1 MAKKILGFQ
10 STGDNPNPYLKFFS
24 ESKNAIIRSASYG
37 INHPVGNLKISNQL
51 KDFNRGKLRDVGYIP
66 EKGLGK
72 GLTQIKL
79 DQFAQH
85 LDALSRQIDVATWMF
100 VQAWGS
106 HVHRWFQE
114 SFDNKRL
121 STRSWKALSET
132 TKDQREYLGFSRTQT
147 LTRTGRLKDSLSI
160 YPSATGK
167 GVTILTKPNG
177 FQKPYPEFFGTKR
190 RKKNGYNSGVGDSG
204 FSVNG
209 KKLYG
214 RMGRIY
220 AGWHLEKDS
229 RIYRPYMT
237 EDIRGNERQ
246 KMIMLMDDILF
257 YGVFNRVMGFSIY
270 KG

>member
-1 MAKKILGFQ
+1 MAKKILGFR
-10 STGDNPNPYLKFFS
+10 STGPNKNPYLGFFS
-24 ESKNAIIRSASYG
+24 QNKNAIIRSASYG
-37 INHPVGNLKISNQL
+37 INHPVGNLKILNRL
-51 KDFNRGKLRDVGYIP
+51 KDFNRN
-66 EKGLGK
+66 GLKKIGNVSDTGPGK
-72 GLTQIKL
+72 GLTEIKL

-85 LDALSRQIDVATWMF
+85 LNELSMQIDIATWMF

-106 HVHRWFQE
+106 HVHKWFQE

-121 STRSWKALSET
+121 GTRSWKALAET
-132 TKDQREYLGFSRTQT
+132 TKNQRSRLGFSRTQT

-160 YPSATGK
+160 HPSPTGK

-214 RMGRIY
+214 RAGRIY
-220 AGWHLEKDS
+220 AGWHLEKNS

-237 EDIRGNERQ
+237 EDIRGAARQ
-246 KMIMLMDDILF
+246 DMIMLMDDILF
-257 YGVFNRVMGFSIY
+257 YGVFNRVMGFSTH
-270 KG
+270 K

>member
-10 STGDNPNPYLKFFS
+10 SIGKNKNPYLGFFS
-24 ESKNAIIRSASYG
+24 QNKNAIIRSASYG
-37 INHPVGNLKISNQL
+37 IHHPVGNLKITNRL
-51 KDFNRGKLRDVGYIP
+51 KDFNRNQLKDVRLAQTGP
-66 EKGLGK
+66 FK
-72 GLTQIKL
+72 GLTEIQGNA
-79 DQFAQH
+79 FAQH
-85 LDALSRQIDVATWMF
+85 LDELSRQIDVSTWMF

-106 HVHRWFQE
+106 HVHKWFQE

-121 STRSWKALSET
+121 GTRSWKALTET
-132 TKDQREYLGFSRTQT
+132 TKNQRSRLGFSRTQT

-160 YPSATGK
+160 YPSPTGK

-177 FQKPYPEFFGTKR
+177 FQRAYPEFIGTHR
-190 RKKNGYNSGVGDSG
+190 RKKGAYNSGVGDSG

-220 AGWHLEKDS
+220 AGWHLEKNS

-237 EDIRGNERQ
+237 EDIRGAARRD
-246 KMIMLMDDILF
+246 MTMLMDDILF
-257 YGVFNRVMGFSIY
+257 YGVFNRVMGFSTHR
-270 KG
+270 